1 MTTPADGA
9 ASPGSVPPEADPAGR
24 GGTRTKRL
32 PIGPRSRNP
41 DGRMPLMEHIRELRN
56 RIIKASAA
64 IAVGAVIGW
73 FVYPRV
79 WHFIESPYCKIP
91 IAHEG
96 LAKGGGCAMYVT
108 GIFDAFFLRL
118 QVAGITGVII
128 SSPVWLYQLWA
139 FIAPGL
145 YKRERRWAYFFVGA
159 AVPLFCFG
167 GVLAY
172 FAMTRGL
179 RFLLGLVPH
188 GVVPIITIDTY
199 LSYATAMLLIFGLAF
214 ELPLVV
220 VLLNLAGVLTH
231 ARFRKWRRMI
241 IFLVFAFAA
250 VATPSPDPLT
260 MLLLAVPCVLLVE
273 LAEIF
278 VWANDRRRSRQA
290 SPYAGLSPDEISP
303 LDLRG
308 SPRDGVDIG
317 RTGGL
322 N

>member
-9 ASPGSVPPEADPAGR
+9 APPGSATPGPEPGHVKARATRLPHGQRTGNPEA
-24 GGTRTKRL
+24 
-32 PIGPRSRNP
+32 
-41 DGRMPLMEHIRELRN
+41 RMPLMEHIRELRN
-56 RIIKASAA
+56 RILKATAA
-64 IAVGAVIGW
+64 IAAGAIIGW
-73 FVYPRV
+73 FLYPYV
-79 WHFIESPYCKIP
+79 WHFIESPYCKLP
-91 IAHEG
+91 IAHQG
-96 LAKGGGCAMYVT
+96 LGKGRCAMYVT

-118 QVAGITGVII
+118 EIACITGAII
-128 SSPVWLYQLWA
+128 SCPVWLYQLWA

-145 YKRERRWAYFFVGA
+145 YKREKRWAYFFVGA
-159 AVPLFCFG
+159 AVPLFGFG
-167 GVLAY
+167 AVLAY
-172 FAMTRGL
+172 YAMTRGL

-188 GVVPIITIDTY
+188 GVIPLITISTY

-260 MLLLAVPCVLLVE
+260 MLLLAVPCVVLVE
-273 LAEIF
+273 FAEIF
-278 VWANDRRRSRQA
+278 VWANDRRRARRP

-303 LDLRG
+303 LDLTH
-308 SPRDGVDIG
+308 DGVDVG